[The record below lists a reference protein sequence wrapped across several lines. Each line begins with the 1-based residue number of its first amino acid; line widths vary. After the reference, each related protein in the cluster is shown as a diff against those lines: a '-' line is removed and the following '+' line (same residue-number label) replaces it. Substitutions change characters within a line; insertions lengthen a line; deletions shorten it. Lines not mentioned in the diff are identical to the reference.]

1 MLYSLLIFLYG
12 ISWTIVYISF
22 IHNGRKE
29 KVYCMPF
36 FCIMNEIVFD
46 GLYTTKMLNVDISI
60 QTFFFGFY
68 GICALIFLF
77 QFFKYKKD
85 SFPSIID
92 HKYVVPYIAI
102 SSLSALAIQLAFYHM
117 WSYPSNLINTSYIH
131 TFAISFLLL
140 IMLWIRGTK
149 GYDLRIAIFKLLGNV
164 CATILSSNIYMGEN
178 IDIAV
183 VCLGSAMFIADVAFL
198 ISFLKMRKEVIKS

>member
-22 IHNGRKE
+22 IRNGWKE

-36 FCIMNEIVFD
+36 FCIANEIMFD
-46 GLYTTKMLNVDISI
+46 GLYTTQMLNLDISV

-85 SFPSIID
+85 SFPTIFAR
-92 HKYVVPYIAI
+92 KYVTPYIAI
-102 SSLSALAIQLAFYHM
+102 SSISAVAIQLAFYHM
-117 WSYPSNLINTSYIH
+117 WSYPYNMINTSYIH
-131 TFAISFLLL
+131 TFEFSFLFL
-140 IMLWIRGTK
+140 IMLWIRGIK
-149 GYDLRIAIFKLLGNV
+149 GYDLRIAIFKLFGNV
-164 CATILSSNIYMGEN
+164 CGTILSSNIYMEEN

-183 VCLGSAMFIADVAFL
+183 VCLGLAMFIADVAFL
-198 ISFLKMRKEVIKS
+198 ISLLKLRKETSKS

>member
-36 FCIMNEIVFD
+36 FCIIGEIVWEVI
-46 GLYTTKMLNVDISI
+46 YSI
-60 QTFFFGFY
+60 QTFQVDISMQTVFFCIY

-85 SFPSIID
+85 SFPAIID

-102 SSLSALAIQLAFYHM
+102 SSIAAIALQLAFYYM
-117 WSYPSNLINTSYIH
+117 WSYPYNMIYSCYIH
-131 TFAISFLLL
+131 TFSISFLLL
-140 IMLWIRGTK
+140 LMLWIRGTK

-198 ISFLKMRKEVIKS
+198 ISFLKMRKEVIK